1 MSAATGEAI
10 ASGGNVGA
18 SSTAATAS
26 AARVGNSIGDRNASR
41 NARPL
46 CILISALG
54 GEGGGVLKDWVVATA
69 HAAGY
74 PVQATSIPGVAQ
86 RTGATTYYVEI
97 FPVKK
102 QDIRDRWPV
111 LCLSPTAGQI
121 DFFIGSELMEAARQ
135 MQAGMVTQRTTFIA
149 STHRVYSTA
158 EKMAMGDGRLDAGKA
173 ITAMHAVAK
182 HAILFN
188 MEAATQQAGTVIS
201 AVMFGALMAA
211 LGEALALPRAL
222 AEAAIKGGGK
232 GNARAN
238 EASLRGF
245 AAGYAQ
251 AGSASPGTVAAG
263 AAADALVDTPV
274 DTSAHIPAIASAK
287 NDTGPQP
294 ETLGGSASQA
304 TTGLQAAQAMAL
316 GRARCADFQDATYAS
331 LYTER
336 LAPVQARDAAPFD
349 LTRET
354 ARYLALWMC
363 YEDVARV
370 ADLKSRPARFAQ
382 IRNEAAAQ
390 ADQPVKVVEF
400 FKPGYG
406 EVADQLPPALAGRVR
421 AYAKKR
427 GKVAIFENGIH
438 VESTAFTGYAKL
450 RALAFMGRFRRAS
463 SRYALEQAQIERWL
477 AAIVNAPA
485 NELAL
490 EIALTARLIKG
501 YSDTHQRGKENFLR
515 ILETLVEGGAGK
527 VDYSV
532 ETRTAY
538 IRAAREAALADPEG
552 RKLDGSLETAGIAPR
567 PIKTQT
573 VKFYPRSTEKG
584 H

>member
-1 MSAATGEAI
+1 MSETRTAVATPARP
-10 ASGGNVGA
+10 ASVPQVPHE
-18 SSTAATAS
+18 
-26 AARVGNSIGDRNASR
+26 RDASR

-54 GEGGGVLKDWVVATA
+54 GEGGGVLKNWVVASA
-69 HAAGY
+69 RAAGY

-97 FPVKK
+97 FPVSK

-135 MQAGMVTQRTTFIA
+135 VQAGMVTKRTTFIA

-158 EKMAMGDGRLDAGKA
+158 EKMAMGDGRLDADKA
-173 ITAMHAVAK
+173 IAAMHAVARR
-182 HAILFN
+182 AVLFN
-188 MEAATQQAGTVIS
+188 MEAAAQQAGTVIS
-201 AVMFGALMAA
+201 AVMFGALTAA
-211 LGEALALPRAL
+211 LGEAIALPRAL
-222 AEAAIKGGGK
+222 GEAAIKGGGK
-232 GNARAN
+232 GNAQAN
-238 EASLRGF
+238 QASLRGF
-245 AAGYAQ
+245 AAGYGQ
-251 AGSASPGTVAAG
+251 AGTAAAG
-263 AAADALVDTPV
+263 ANVPADTLEAA
-274 DTSAHIPAIASAK
+274 PAKAQIDPSASASASTPAHAPV
-287 NDTGPQP
+287 NPAATNATQDQP
-294 ETLGGSASQA
+294 ETFGGSASQA
-304 TTGLQAAQAMAL
+304 ATPLQAAQAKAL
-316 GRARCADFQDATYAS
+316 GEARCADFLDPAYAV
-331 LYTER
+331 LYRTR
-336 LAPVQARDAAPFD
+336 LGPVQARDTAPFD

-370 ADLKSRPARFAQ
+370 ADLKSRPERFGQ
-382 IRNEAAAQ
+382 IRSEAAATT
-390 ADQPVKVVEF
+390 DQPVKVVEF

-406 EVADQLPPALAGRVR
+406 EVADQLPPALADRVR
-421 AYAKKR
+421 AFAKKR

-438 VESTAFTGYAKL
+438 VESTSFTGYAKL
-450 RALAFMGRFRRAS
+450 RALACMGRFRRSS
-463 SRYALEQAQIERWL
+463 SRYLLEQAQIERWL
-477 AAIVNAPA
+477 AAIVSAPT

-515 ILETLVEGGAGK
+515 ILDTLVEGGDGK
-527 VDYSV
+527 VNYAA
-532 ETRTAY
+532 ETRTSY

-552 RKLDGSLETAGIAPR
+552 RKLDGSLESAGIAPR

-573 VKFYPRSTEKG
+573 VKFYPRSTEKRG
-584 H
+584 